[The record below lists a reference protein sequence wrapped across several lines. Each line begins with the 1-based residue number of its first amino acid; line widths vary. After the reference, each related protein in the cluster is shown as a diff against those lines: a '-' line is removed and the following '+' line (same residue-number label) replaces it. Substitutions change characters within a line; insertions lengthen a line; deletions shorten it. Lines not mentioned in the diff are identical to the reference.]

1 MQKRL
6 LWSIKTQRLQIYQ
19 GSNDDLQAVLKL
31 LKDDELV
38 RLSGLQLPNDQM
50 IRSWAVSNWLSQKQ
64 LLLINDQNNQLIG
77 LIGLFSIY
85 ADDGQLCSKMA
96 ALGYLLKKS
105 CWGNEIMTEALAN
118 VLPSLAKNSEFNLLH
133 ADVASE
139 NIRSQSLLKKLGFDQ
154 VGNENGYLK
163 MVKAL

>member
-64 LLLINDQNNQLIG
+64 LLLIND
-77 LIGLFSIY
+77 
-85 ADDGQLCSKMA
+85 
-96 ALGYLLKKS
+96 
-105 CWGNEIMTEALAN
+105 
-118 VLPSLAKNSEFNLLH
+118 
-133 ADVASE
+133 
-139 NIRSQSLLKKLGFDQ
+139 
-154 VGNENGYLK
+154 
-163 MVKAL
+163 